1 MLVLYHL
8 FVLVLIQEGTRAWG
22 GVVPGLCPA
31 VPPLVSVYL
40 NPKEVQ
46 LHT

>member
-22 GVVPGLCPA
+22 GGGSWALSCCSSTGF
-31 VPPLVSVYL
+31 SVFK
-40 NPKEVQ
+40 P
-46 LHT
+46 